1 MKYTSYEYDLGRFN
15 IDNYNY
21 VKLPYE
27 ASGKIKVLFVLD
39 HMPKEDMECGRLLSG
54 VTGDLLNSLISHT
67 KRMYAKQAS
76 SFSWLACTFNAFK
89 SYGKSAEFRATAEA
103 AFADRVHNLIC
114 KYQPDYVVPFGASAM
129 RAVLPAKKLVE
140 NEHGRVR
147 YSYWLGV
154 PIRRRIKFGGM
165 EHSTTIVSNIS
176 LNDIIQGDGGEASLL
191 GYMCKCLAPI
201 FGKTYLVDSEE
212 ILADGATFI
221 DTFKKFERLMDTLAE
236 KEYIAVDTETKNLNK
251 VTNQL
256 LTVQFAYSQRR
267 GFVVPM
273 SHKDSPFRPN
283 EVTMMQQ
290 RLKEYFEG
298 ANNNKYHVY
307 TNAKFDLTQFRSA
320 CNVEYF
326 ANPLWDILGG
336 EFTLDENLKS
346 LDLVLGEYYY
356 SLGNLAVQYGYE
368 GYLTADFSKQHRA
381 NFSSADLND
390 PAVINYCAM
399 DTCVPIA
406 IHQQQK
412 LRAKD
417 QGYVG
422 FKNGAY
428 GCRTR
433 C

>member
-1 MKYTSYEYDLGRFN
+1 VKYTPYDYDLSRFN
-15 IDNYNY
+15 VDTYSYI
-21 VKLPYE
+21 KLPYE
-27 ASGKIKVLFVLD
+27 TSGKIKVLFVLD
-39 HMPKEDMECGRLLSG
+39 HMPKEDMERGRLLSG
-54 VTGDLLNSLISHT
+54 ETGDLLNSLISHT

-103 AFADRVHNLIC
+103 AFTERVHNLIC
-114 KYQPDYVVPFGASAM
+114 KYKPDYVVPFGASAM
-129 RAVLPAKKLVE
+129 RSVLPAKKLVE
-140 NEHGRVR
+140 SDKGRVR

-154 PIRRRIKFGGM
+154 PVRRRIKFGDA
-165 EHSTTIVSNIS
+165 EHVTTIVSNIS
-176 LNDIIQGDGGEASLL
+176 LNDIVQGDAGEASLL

-201 FGKTYLVDSEE
+201 FGKTYLVDSDA
-212 ILADGATFI
+212 ILSRGAMFI

-256 LTVQFAYSQRR
+256 LTVQFSYDESR
-267 GFVVPM
+267 GFVIPI
-273 SHKDSPFRPN
+273 SHKDSPFRPA
-283 EVTMMQQ
+283 EVTMMQE

-298 ANNNKYHVY
+298 ANKNKYHVY
-307 TNAKFDLTQFRSA
+307 THAKFDLAQFRSA

-326 ANPLWDILGG
+326 ANPVWDILGG
-336 EFTLDENLKS
+336 EFALDENLKS

-368 GYLTADFSKQHRA
+368 GYLNAEFSKQHRA
-381 NFSSADLND
+381 NFSAADLND
-390 PAVINYCAM
+390 PAVISYCAM

-422 FKNGAY
+422 FEDVA
-428 GCRTR
+428 R